1 VTPQASP
8 VPSGSSRPEDV
19 DTGFW
24 LWVAALPLM
33 LAGYVCDVVTSPVA
47 SPFVIAVNA
56 IFVVVLATVVVTFL
70 VLMRAGY
77 RWART
82 VLTAGAIASIVY
94 TVSALLTVQRPTVP
108 ALIYAGSVIVGGVLL
123 AGGVVLL
130 HRSNAHAYFTR

>member
-1 VTPQASP
+1 MTPQPSP
-8 VPSGSSRPEDV
+8 APHGSSRPEDV

-33 LAGYVCDVVTSPVA
+33 LAGYVCDVLTSPVV

-56 IFVVVLATVVVTFL
+56 IFVVVIATVVVTFL

-77 RWART
+77 RWALT
-82 VLTAGAIASIVY
+82 VLTTGAIASIVY
-94 TVSALLTVQRPTVP
+94 TVSSLLSVQRPAVP
-108 ALIYAGSVIVGGVLL
+108 AVIYAGSVIVGGVML

-130 HRSNAHAYFTR
+130 HRRNANAYFTR